1 VRAVLLV
8 DSSVWIDYFN
18 GLENRQTG
26 YLDTMLGQTDI
37 LVGDLILAEVLQ
49 GFTRKQDYTA
59 ARIALLRFEVRE
71 MVGKD
76 IALKSV
82 DHYRFLRN
90 KGITIRKTID
100 CLIATFCIQNKIE
113 LLHSDHDFDPF
124 VRFLGLQIPQF

>member
-1 VRAVLLV
+1 MLV

-18 GLENRQTG
+18 GLKSPQTD
-26 YLDTMLGQTDI
+26 YFHAVLGQTEI
-37 LVGDLILAEVLQ
+37 LVGDLILTEVLQ
-49 GFTRKQDYTA
+49 GFRRKQDYTTA
-59 ARIALLRFEVRE
+59 KSALLTFEVRE

-124 VRFLGLQIPQF
+124 VRYLGLQIPEF